1 MQHQRALVGFP
12 LLSLLRQY
20 HSSHLGIA
28 PGARLEEPDSVLVRS
43 ASNPEF
49 WRRAVPPRSIGKM
62 KGEPILEGALAN
74 LIIAAGAAAQAAIGM
89 GLNLFA
95 IPLLALIDPVYVPGP
110 VLVHG
115 FLLSCLASLRL
126 RSIDLRELGPALIG
140 LVAGTAAAAVLL
152 VWVTSDQL
160 PRLLG
165 VFVLVAVAL
174 SAVGYQIKPTTRSV
188 LAASSASGVMGIVAG
203 AHGPPIALLYQN
215 ESPSRIRSVLLPFF
229 AFSNPIALGALS
241 IIGKF
246 GWREVYVSALLLPGL
261 AVGFLASS
269 WLSRLVSARI
279 IRACLLAISAVSGVA
294 LILRN

>member
-1 MQHQRALVGFP
+1 
-12 LLSLLRQY
+12 
-20 HSSHLGIA
+20 
-28 PGARLEEPDSVLVRS
+28 VR
-43 ASNPEF
+43 
-49 WRRAVPPRSIGKM
+49 
-62 KGEPILEGALAN
+62 GEPLLEGALAN
-74 LIIAAGAAAQAAIGM
+74 LIIAAGAATQAAIGM

-95 IPLLALIDPVYVPGP
+95 IPLLALVDPTYVPGP

-126 RSIDLRELGPALIG
+126 RDSIDLRELGLALIG
-140 LVAGTAAAAVLL
+140 LVAGTAAAAALL

-174 SAVGYQIKPTTRSV
+174 SAVGYQIKPTTRTV
-188 LAASSASGVMGIVAG
+188 LGASSAAGVMGIVAG

-229 AFSNPIALGALS
+229 VLSNPIALAALA

-246 GWREVYVSALLLPGL
+246 GWREVYVSALMLPGL
-261 AVGFLASS
+261 VVGFLASS
-269 WLSRLVSARI
+269 WLSRLVNARL
-279 IRACLLAISAVSGVA
+279 IRACLLAISATSGA
-294 LILRN
+294 TLIVRG

>member
-1 MQHQRALVGFP
+1 
-12 LLSLLRQY
+12 
-20 HSSHLGIA
+20 
-28 PGARLEEPDSVLVRS
+28 
-43 ASNPEF
+43 
-49 WRRAVPPRSIGKM
+49 
-62 KGEPILEGALAN
+62 LEGTLAN

-126 RSIDLRELGPALIG
+126 RGSIDLRELGLALIG
-140 LVAGTAAAAVLL
+140 LVAGTTAAALLL

-174 SAVGYQIKPTTRSV
+174 SAVGYQIKPTTRTV
-188 LAASSASGVMGIVAG
+188 LAASSAAGVMGIIAG

-229 AFSNPIALGALS
+229 VFSNSIALGALA

-246 GWREVYVSALLLPGL
+246 GWREVHVSALLLPGL

-279 IRACLLAISAVSGVA
+279 IRACVLAISAISGAA
-294 LILRN
+294 LMLRG

>member
-1 MQHQRALVGFP
+1 V
-12 LLSLLRQY
+12 
-20 HSSHLGIA
+20 
-28 PGARLEEPDSVLVRS
+28 
-43 ASNPEF
+43 
-49 WRRAVPPRSIGKM
+49 
-62 KGEPILEGALAN
+62 KGEPLLEDALAN
-74 LIIAAGAAAQAAIGM
+74 LIIAAGAATQAAIGM

-95 IPLLALIDPVYVPGP
+95 IPLLALVDPAYVPGP

-126 RSIDLRELGPALIG
+126 RDSIDLCELGLALIG

-174 SAVGYQIKPTTRSV
+174 SAVGYQIAPTTRTV
-188 LAASSASGVMGIVAG
+188 LAASSAAGVMGIVAG

-229 AFSNPIALGALS
+229 VLSNPIALAALA

-246 GWREVYVSALLLPGL
+246 GWREVYVSALMFPGL
-261 AVGFLASS
+261 VVGFLASS
-269 WLSRLVSARI
+269 WLSRLVSARL
-279 IRACLLAISAVSGVA
+279 IRACLLAISAASGAA
-294 LILRN
+294 LIVRG